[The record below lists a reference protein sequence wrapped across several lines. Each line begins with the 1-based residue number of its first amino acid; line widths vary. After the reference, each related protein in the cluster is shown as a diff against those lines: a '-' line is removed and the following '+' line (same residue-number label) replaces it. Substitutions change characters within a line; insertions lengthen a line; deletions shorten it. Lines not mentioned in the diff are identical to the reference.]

1 MLSHKIH
8 FVFFTVL
15 DCTPPFQVSVITDAK
30 EDTLTAAAQTVL
42 SRGKKGVRWVIGFIG
57 GHRYQRG
64 HRDHRLSGHWRSYL
78 RNGNSIGA
86 LEGNR

>member
-30 EDTLTAAAQTVL
+30 EDTITSAAQTVL
-42 SRGKKGVRWVIGFIG
+42 SRGKKRRDIWELKGVIGS
-57 GHRYQRG
+57 
-64 HRDHRLSGHWRSYL
+64 RL
-78 RNGNSIGA
+78 
-86 LEGNR
+86 